1 MVYEEC
7 SADQCGNPVFSRG
20 VCRKHYD
27 LQRKAEAD
35 PCSTAGC
42 TRPASRRGM
51 CDAHYRSELKKRTKP
66 CKVPGCEDGVKAQG
80 YCDKHYQRFWKHG
93 EVTQT
98 RPNDWGARE
107 AHPLYKSYVWHRRG
121 LPKSMCAEWAND
133 FWAFVETVGERPEGH
148 KLRRLDPDE
157 PLSPTNWHWKETTA
171 STDKAYYARKW
182 RDNNPRRARNS
193 DLKKSYGITID
204 DF

>member
-1 MVYEEC
+1 
-7 SADQCGNPVFSRG
+7 
-20 VCRKHYD
+20 
-27 LQRKAEAD
+27 
-35 PCSTAGC
+35 
-42 TRPASRRGM
+42 
-51 CDAHYRSELKKRTKP
+51 
-66 CKVPGCEDGVKAQG
+66 
-80 YCDKHYQRFWKHG
+80 
-93 EVTQT
+93 
-98 RPNDWGARE
+98 
-107 AHPLYKSYVWHRRG
+107 
-121 LPKSMCAEWAND
+121 MCAEWAND

-204 DF
+204 DFERMDVEQNHLCKICQQPQSGRYENLAVDHCHTTGKVRGLLCDSCNRALGLFKDSVDVLRSAVDYLANQKS